1 MFDIFNYVPFMFLI
15 VLLIMFVA
23 SAVRILP
30 EYERGVLFRL
40 GRLAGA
46 RGPGLFFIIPG
57 IDKLVR
63 VSLRTVALDVPPQDV
78 ITHDN
83 VTVKVSAVIYFRVI
97 EPQKAIVEVENYL
110 YATSQLAQTT
120 LRSVLGQVELDELL
134 ANREKIN
141 KELQEIL
148 DRHTGPW
155 GVKVTAVEVKNID
168 LPQEMLGPLPS
179 RPRPSGSGGPRS
191 STPTANSRRRKSW
204 PRRQRSWPPSPPRF
218 SSVTSRPS
226 PRWPRRRTPPPSSRF
241 PSTSSRCSW
250 TGSGRTRTRRN
261 PDVPGCRYKKR
272 PVAVDGPFL
281 RAGVSRESVRATWP
295 SRSWLLS
302 SGSPRTR

>member
-1 MFDIFNYVPFMFLI
+1 MFDIFNYVPVLFLAILAIMFL
-15 VLLIMFVA
+15 A

-40 GRLAGA
+40 GRLAGV

-57 IDKLVR
+57 IDRLTR
-63 VSLRTVALDVPPQDV
+63 VSLRTVAFDVPPQDV

-83 VTVKVSAVIYFRVI
+83 VTVKVSAVIYFRVM

-110 YATSQLAQTT
+110 YATSQLSQTT

-155 GVKVTAVEVKNID
+155 GVKVSNVEVKNID
-168 LPQEMLGPLPS
+168 LPQEMLRAIAKQAEAERERRAKVIHAEGELQASEKLAQAATVLAAEPASLQL
-179 RPRPSGSGGPRS
+179 RYLQTLTEIAAEKN
-191 STPTANSRRRKSW
+191 STTI
-204 PRRQRSWPPSPPRF
+204 
-218 SSVTSRPS
+218 
-226 PRWPRRRTPPPSSRF
+226 F
-241 PSTSSRCSW
+241 P
-250 TGSGRTRTRRN
+250 
-261 PDVPGCRYKKR
+261 VPIDLVKM
-272 PVAVDGPFL
+272 FL
-281 RAGVSRESVRATWP
+281 EKNGK
-295 SRSWLLS
+295 
-302 SGSPRTR
+302 G

>member
-1 MFDIFNYVPFMFLI
+1 MFDIFNYVPVIFILILLVMFA
-15 VLLIMFVA
+15 V
-23 SAVRILP
+23 SAIRVLP

-57 IDKLVR
+57 VDKLVR
-63 VSLRTVALDVPPQDV
+63 VSLRTVAFDVPPQDV

-83 VTVKVSAVIYFRVI
+83 VTVKVSAVIYFRVM

-168 LPQEMLGPLPS
+168 LPQEMLRAIAKQAEAERERRAKVIHADGEYQASEKLAQAAKVLAAEPTSLQL
-179 RPRPSGSGGPRS
+179 RYLQTLTEIAAEKN
-191 STPTANSRRRKSW
+191 STTI
-204 PRRQRSWPPSPPRF
+204 
-218 SSVTSRPS
+218 
-226 PRWPRRRTPPPSSRF
+226 F
-241 PSTSSRCSW
+241 PIPIDLITMFM
-250 TGSGRTRTRRN
+250 
-261 PDVPGCRYKKR
+261 KKIG
-272 PVAVDGPFL
+272 DKK
-281 RAGVSRESVRATWP
+281 E
-295 SRSWLLS
+295 
-302 SGSPRTR
+302 

>member
-57 IDKLVR
+57 VDKLVR

-83 VTVKVSAVIYFRVI
+83 VTVKVSAVIYFRVM

-168 LPQEMLGPLPS
+168 LPQEMLRAIAKQAEAERERRAKIIHADGEYQASEKLAQAAKVLAAEPTSLQL
-179 RPRPSGSGGPRS
+179 RYLQTLTEVAAEKN
-191 STPTANSRRRKSW
+191 STTI
-204 PRRQRSWPPSPPRF
+204 
-218 SSVTSRPS
+218 
-226 PRWPRRRTPPPSSRF
+226 F
-241 PSTSSRCSW
+241 PVPIDLIKMFMDRIGTDKEI
-250 TGSGRTRTRRN
+250 GRAH
-261 PDVPGCRYKKR
+261 V
-272 PVAVDGPFL
+272 
-281 RAGVSRESVRATWP
+281 
-295 SRSWLLS
+295 
-302 SGSPRTR
+302 

>member
-1 MFDIFNYVPFMFLI
+1 MFDYVPVIFILILLVMFA
-15 VLLIMFVA
+15 A
-23 SAVRILP
+23 SAIRVLP

-40 GRLAGA
+40 GRLAGS

-57 IDKLVR
+57 VDKLVR
-63 VSLRTVALDVPPQDV
+63 VSLRTVAFDVPPQDV

-83 VTVKVSAVIYFRVI
+83 VTVKVSAVIYFRVM

-168 LPQEMLGPLPS
+168 LPQEMLRAIAKQAEAERERRAKVIHADGEYQASEKLAQAAKVLAAEPTSLQL
-179 RPRPSGSGGPRS
+179 RYLQTLTEVAAEKN
-191 STPTANSRRRKSW
+191 STTI
-204 PRRQRSWPPSPPRF
+204 
-218 SSVTSRPS
+218 
-226 PRWPRRRTPPPSSRF
+226 F
-241 PSTSSRCSW
+241 P
-250 TGSGRTRTRRN
+250 
-261 PDVPGCRYKKR
+261 VPIDLIKMFLDKNADKK
-272 PVAVDGPFL
+272 
-281 RAGVSRESVRATWP
+281 
-295 SRSWLLS
+295 
-302 SGSPRTR
+302 